1 MPNFTKQAIKDS
13 FLKLLNQQPLSKISV
28 RSIVEDCGI
37 NRNSFYYHY
46 QDIPTL
52 LGEIIKDEVDMLIEQ
67 YPTIS
72 SLDECVQVAF
82 RFARENRKAVQHIY
96 SSANRD
102 IYESYYMKLCEYIVR
117 TYLDTAFGKNVVS
130 EADRAIA
137 IRFIKCE
144 LFGLSLDWV
153 AAGMPEDALDS
164 IRRVLE
170 LCRGMPDQIIS
181 RSRQEAPPGA
191 APQGKKLLP

>member
-46 QDIPTL
+46 QDIPAL

-82 RFARENRKAVQHIY
+82 HFARENRKAVQHIFN
-96 SSANRD
+96 SANRD
-102 IYESYYMKLCEYIVR
+102 IYESYYMKQCEYIVR
-117 TYLDTAFGKNVVS
+117 TYLDTVFGKDTVS

-137 IRFIKCE
+137 IRFLKCE
-144 LFGLSLDWV
+144 LFGLTIDWITG
-153 AAGMPEDALDS
+153 GMRDDATEE
-164 IRRVLE
+164 IGRITA
-170 LCRGMPDQIIS
+170 LCREIS
-181 RSRQEAPPGA
+181 AEVFRKSA
-191 APQGKKLLP
+191 AAE

>member
-46 QDIPTL
+46 QDIPAL
-52 LGEIIKDEVDMLIEQ
+52 LGEIIQDGVDMLIEQ

-82 RFARENRKAVQHIY
+82 HFARENRKAVQHIFN
-96 SSANRD
+96 SANRD
-102 IYESYYMKLCEYIVR
+102 IYESYYMKQCEYIVR
-117 TYLDTAFGKNVVS
+117 TYLDTVFGKDTVS
-130 EADRAIA
+130 EADPRHRYPLSQVRAVRA
-137 IRFIKCE
+137 VA
-144 LFGLSLDWV
+144 GLDRVGNAGGCPGQHPARAGAVPRNVRAGHLPQPAGGGRNQMSRGR
-153 AAGMPEDALDS
+153 AAG
-164 IRRVLE
+164 
-170 LCRGMPDQIIS
+170 
-181 RSRQEAPPGA
+181 
-191 APQGKKLLP
+191 